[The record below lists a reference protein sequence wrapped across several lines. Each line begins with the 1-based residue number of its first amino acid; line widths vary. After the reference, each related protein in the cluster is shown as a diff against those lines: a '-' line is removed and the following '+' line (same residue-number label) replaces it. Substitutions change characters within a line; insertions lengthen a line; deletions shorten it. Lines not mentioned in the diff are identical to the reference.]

1 MDQIINEITDYF
13 VVDNKRQS
21 ICDLAENKRQSIC
34 DLAENKRQSI
44 CDLAENKR
52 QSICDLAESDQL
64 LYYKLVAIVNG
75 EEVDISDDE
84 IIKIKCVKLLFDYRH
99 KKKIRAIDVITT
111 GDYPLLLTKILKNN
125 TFQDNAVNKDLLKY
139 AIEYDRKSCV
149 KVLKS
154 IKEKINE
161 INQLMNVDNCTPI
174 IDLFLNY

>member
-13 VVDNKRQS
+13 VAD
-21 ICDLAENKRQSIC
+21 
-34 DLAENKRQSI
+34 
-44 CDLAENKR
+44 NKR

-75 EEVDISDDE
+75 EDVDISDDE

-125 TFQDNAVNKDLLKY
+125 VFQDIGVDKDLLKY

-149 KVLKS
+149 CVLKS
-154 IKEKINE
+154 FKKK
-161 INQLMNVDNCTPI
+161 
-174 IDLFLNY
+174 